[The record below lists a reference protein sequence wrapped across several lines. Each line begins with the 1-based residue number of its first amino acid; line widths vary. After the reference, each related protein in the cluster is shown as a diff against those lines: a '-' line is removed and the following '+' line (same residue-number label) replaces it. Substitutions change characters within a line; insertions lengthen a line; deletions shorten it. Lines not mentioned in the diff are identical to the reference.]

1 MICLLTLSLSSPSGM
16 ADFLIVQLDGLNTVF
31 SFSKRSYSSYH
42 KHDTDHVSKFKFS
55 KIRCPYAIPMEVV
68 GRSY

>member
-31 SFSKRSYSSYH
+31 
-42 KHDTDHVSKFKFS
+42 KFFQKVIFQL
-55 KIRCPYAIPMEVV
+55 P
-68 GRSY
+68 